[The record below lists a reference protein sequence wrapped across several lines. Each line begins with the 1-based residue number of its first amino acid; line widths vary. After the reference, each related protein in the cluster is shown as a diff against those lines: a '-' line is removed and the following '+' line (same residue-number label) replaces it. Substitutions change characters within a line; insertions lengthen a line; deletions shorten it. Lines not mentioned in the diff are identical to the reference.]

1 MRSAGNVLKPTTC
14 RRDVG
19 AGLPIP
25 ARRCTRA
32 KRVRFFRNG
41 DQYFKGIWYALS
53 EDRFR
58 SFDALLEDLNR
69 TLGDL
74 VNLPHGVRCVF
85 SVDGGQR
92 ILSLSD
98 LDDGQSYVCSSNDA
112 FKKIDYAN
120 VREPVWQYGFT
131 KSGSKPSSLADVA
144 TSAGGGPQQPLTAA
158 SASNS
163 FVYPKIIT
171 VIRNGIKPRRVI
183 RHLLN
188 KRTAKSYEQVLD
200 ELSVAVKLDSGAV
213 CHLADFF
220 MEEDIFLACGSER
233 MGVDDFYI
241 NSAELHNVL
250 LPFRSRHPD
259 TARNRTGAK
268 WNSNADRGAYLTNLN
283 EKFLNTTLFSFN
295 KFQNACYPAKRNC
308 YGCCRCSRK
317 YQNRAIDKAKKAK
330 LLQPNGQNQKDADD
344 DGLSSGIYDFFLT
357 HSETVHTTTKL
368 PCISPVIDDLYSIGR
383 LLGDGSFAVVY
394 HCVERKSEENYAIK
408 IIDKKKCKNKEDII
422 ENEVRLLR
430 KVSHPNIVRLYDSI
444 SAEDAHFLI
453 LEFVPGGDLF
463 DALVSATTFTEPCAS
478 VLTRNLLS
486 ALEYLHELY
495 IVHRDVKPEN
505 LLIYDY
511 GNGWKY
517 LKLADFGLATEINEP
532 LFDICGTPTYVA
544 PEMLSEL
551 GYGLKVDVWAA
562 GVILFI
568 MLCGYP
574 PFVSISGAQE
584 ELFES
589 ILSGKYTFNKQ
600 YWSKI
605 SNAAKV
611 LISGMLHLNADDR
624 YSASEVLLH
633 PWIQTGGVVDEDFER
648 MSALAVEC
656 IEAEEAEHEKDNEE
670 MKRYYSRRRSMDEL
684 SCIAPDVA
692 SNSFIS

>member
-1 MRSAGNVLKPTTC
+1 LKPTTC

-19 AGLPIP
+19 AGLPTP

-41 DQYFKGIWYALS
+41 DQYFKGVWYALS

-144 TSAGGGPQQPLTAA
+144 TSTGGGPQQPLTA

-188 KRTAKSYEQVLD
+188 KRTARSYEQVLD
-200 ELSVAVKLDSGAV
+200 ELSVAVKLDSGAVKKLFTLSGKLV

-250 LPFRSRHPD
+250 LPFRSRHAD

-283 EKFLNTTLFSFN
+283 EKFLNTLFSIFSDQSSAAMV
-295 KFQNACYPAKRNC
+295 K
-308 YGCCRCSRK
+308 S
-317 YQNRAIDKAKKAK
+317 KAT
-330 LLQPNGQNQKDADD
+330 GTYMI
-344 DGLSSGIYDFFLT
+344 SGIIIIIIIIT
-357 HSETVHTTTKL
+357 
-368 PCISPVIDDLYSIGR
+368 I
-383 LLGDGSFAVVY
+383 GSF
-394 HCVERKSEENYAIK
+394 
-408 IIDKKKCKNKEDII
+408 
-422 ENEVRLLR
+422 
-430 KVSHPNIVRLYDSI
+430 
-444 SAEDAHFLI
+444 I
-453 LEFVPGGDLF
+453 L
-463 DALVSATTFTEPCAS
+463 
-478 VLTRNLLS
+478 
-486 ALEYLHELY
+486 
-495 IVHRDVKPEN
+495 
-505 LLIYDY
+505 
-511 GNGWKY
+511 
-517 LKLADFGLATEINEP
+517 
-532 LFDICGTPTYVA
+532 
-544 PEMLSEL
+544 
-551 GYGLKVDVWAA
+551 
-562 GVILFI
+562 
-568 MLCGYP
+568 
-574 PFVSISGAQE
+574 
-584 ELFES
+584 
-589 ILSGKYTFNKQ
+589 
-600 YWSKI
+600 
-605 SNAAKV
+605 
-611 LISGMLHLNADDR
+611 
-624 YSASEVLLH
+624 
-633 PWIQTGGVVDEDFER
+633 
-648 MSALAVEC
+648 
-656 IEAEEAEHEKDNEE
+656 
-670 MKRYYSRRRSMDEL
+670 
-684 SCIAPDVA
+684 
-692 SNSFIS
+692 

>member
-19 AGLPIP
+19 AGLPTP

-41 DQYFKGIWYALS
+41 DQYFKGVWYALS

-144 TSAGGGPQQPLTAA
+144 TSTGGGPQQPLTA
-158 SASNS
+158 SASNT

-188 KRTAKSYEQVLD
+188 KRTARSYEQVLD
-200 ELSVAVKLDSGAV
+200 ELSVAVKLDSGAVKKLFTLSGKLV

-250 LPFRSRHPD
+250 LPFRSRHAD

-283 EKFLNTTLFSFN
+283 EKFLN
-295 KFQNACYPAKRNC
+295 
-308 YGCCRCSRK
+308 SRK

-330 LLQPNGQNQKDADD
+330 LLQPNGQNQKDVDD
-344 DGLSSGIYDFFLT
+344 DGGLSS
-357 HSETVHTTTKL
+357 VHTTNKL
-368 PCISPVIDDLYSIGR
+368 PCISPVIDGLYSIGR

-611 LISGMLHLNADDR
+611 LINGMLQLNADDR

-633 PWIQTGGVVDEDFER
+633 PWIQSGGEVDQDFER

-684 SCIAPDVA
+684 SCIAQDVA

>member
-19 AGLPIP
+19 AGLPTP

-41 DQYFKGIWYALS
+41 DQYFKGVWYALS

-144 TSAGGGPQQPLTAA
+144 TSTGGGPQQPLTA

-188 KRTAKSYEQVLD
+188 KRTARSYEQVLD
-200 ELSVAVKLDSGAV
+200 ELSVAVKLDSGAVKKLFTLSGKLV

-250 LPFRSRHPD
+250 LPFRSRHAD

-283 EKFLNTTLFSFN
+283 EKFLN
-295 KFQNACYPAKRNC
+295 
-308 YGCCRCSRK
+308 SRK

-330 LLQPNGQNQKDADD
+330 LLQPNGQNQKDVDD
-344 DGLSSGIYDFFLT
+344 DGLSSA
-357 HSETVHTTTKL
+357 VHTANKL
-368 PCISPVIDDLYSIGR
+368 PCISPVIDGLYSIGR

-517 LKLADFGLATEINEP
+517 LKLADFGLATEISEP

-611 LISGMLHLNADDR
+611 LINGMLQLNADDR

-633 PWIQTGGVVDEDFER
+633 PWIQSGGEVDQDFER

-684 SCIAPDVA
+684 SCIAQDVA
-692 SNSFIS
+692 SNSFFS

>member
-19 AGLPIP
+19 AVLPTP

-268 WNSNADRGAYLTNLN
+268 WNSNADRGSYLTNLN
-283 EKFLNTTLFSFN
+283 EKFLN
-295 KFQNACYPAKRNC
+295 
-308 YGCCRCSRK
+308 SRK

-344 DGLSSGIYDFFLT
+344 DGLSS
-357 HSETVHTTTKL
+357 VHTTTKL

-611 LISGMLHLNADDR
+611 LISGMLQLNADDR

-633 PWIQTGGVVDEDFER
+633 PWIQTGGVVDQDFER

-692 SNSFIS
+692 SNSFFS

>member
-19 AGLPIP
+19 AGLPTP

-41 DQYFKGIWYALS
+41 DQYFKGVWYALS

-144 TSAGGGPQQPLTAA
+144 TSTGGGPQQPLTA

-188 KRTAKSYEQVLD
+188 KRTARSYEQVLD
-200 ELSVAVKLDSGAV
+200 ELSVAVKLDSGAVKKLFTLSGKLV

-250 LPFRSRHPD
+250 LPFRSRHAD

-283 EKFLNTTLFSFN
+283 EKFLN
-295 KFQNACYPAKRNC
+295 
-308 YGCCRCSRK
+308 SRK

-330 LLQPNGQNQKDADD
+330 LLQPNGQNQKDVDD
-344 DGLSSGIYDFFLT
+344 DGLSS
-357 HSETVHTTTKL
+357 VHTANKL
-368 PCISPVIDDLYSIGR
+368 PCISPVIDGLYSIGR

-517 LKLADFGLATEINEP
+517 LKLADFGLATEISEP

-611 LISGMLHLNADDR
+611 LINGMLQLNADDR

-633 PWIQTGGVVDEDFER
+633 PWIQSGGEVDQDFER

-684 SCIAPDVA
+684 SCIAQDVA
-692 SNSFIS
+692 SNSFFS